1 MSELTELALT
11 DGVLDLRPSKD
22 SVIYQLLRLGLTF
35 DHRDVSGETWTDY
48 TNGVIATFEN
58 NQQTDVIFSDQAQE
72 INQLNL
78 SASQCQQNAYLIS
91 QLRPNPVPA
100 FQVAN
105 PFASMYTGCCNNNVA
120 I

>member
-1 MSELTELALT
+1 MP
-11 DGVLDLRPSKD
+11 GY
-22 SVIYQLLRLGLTF
+22 I
-35 DHRDVSGETWTDY
+35 
-48 TNGVIATFEN
+48 
-58 NQQTDVIFSDQAQE
+58 
-72 INQLNL
+72 
-78 SASQCQQNAYLIS
+78 QNPYMPQYGGFQYGNYPMQPNAPYLIS

>member
-1 MSELTELALT
+1 MSELTELSLT
-11 DGVLDLRPSKD
+11 GGVLDLRPSKD
-22 SVIYQLLRLGLTF
+22 SV
-35 DHRDVSGETWTDY
+35 
-48 TNGVIATFEN
+48 
-58 NQQTDVIFSDQAQE
+58 
-72 INQLNL
+72 
-78 SASQCQQNAYLIS
+78 IS